1 MRALSVL
8 ALLAARVAS
17 AAVPDFLPPE
27 TRIVLGISLR
37 GLIDSP
43 LLKGLGDGKATTKA
57 IFAGSPLASIDPLKD
72 VDDVII
78 ASTGT
83 GNNPPAL
90 LIARGRFSEKLIP
103 ADAKTYNGVAMFE
116 DPRTPNGSFALLDP
130 GTLVAGDLKLLHAAI
145 DQRGQGSVLP
155 KTLAARIAE
164 LEGRFDAWGAGEIP
178 EGLQSSAIDRFD
190 FGVSL
195 RQGLEVTGQMH
206 VRSTKDAEKL
216 MEMIRFFE
224 AMFAGQ
230 KKTPANGVK
239 FDLKSEHQTVK
250 LSLYVPEEELKKGI
264 QAQKGNLLTA
274 FMGQTMGTAPKP
286 AVTVAPPTP
295 ERITTDQRGD
305 TVNVTLPRK

>member
-1 MRALSVL
+1 ML
-8 ALLAARVAS
+8 
-17 AAVPDFLPPE
+17 
-27 TRIVLGISLR
+27 
-37 GLIDSP
+37 
-43 LLKGLGDGKATTKA
+43 
-57 IFAGSPLASIDPLKD
+57 
-72 VDDVII
+72 
-78 ASTGT
+78 
-83 GNNPPAL
+83 
-90 LIARGRFSEKLIP
+90 
-103 ADAKTYNGVAMFE
+103 
-116 DPRTPNGSFALLDP
+116 DPR
-130 GTLVAGDLKLLHAAI
+130 TLVAGDLNLLHAAI

-305 TVNVTLPRK
+305 TVNVTLPRKEAPGRPRSSRPCCPAARSCRAGRASRRPVSRPTGRRTAPHCGRSAAPDTPARSAPRRTTRGCSRSEEHTSELPPLPY